1 MEDEVRA
8 PASRRRMW
16 VAIAATCVAVPLLLF
31 DNVSTGD
38 DDEPSTA
45 TSVSIATVVVPL
57 DRPETGPVK
66 GVSVVTSST
75 TSSTVPITANTTTTT
90 TRS

>member
-1 MEDEVRA
+1 VEDEVQA
-8 PASRRRMW
+8 PPSRRRMW

-31 DNVSTGD
+31 DNLSTD
-38 DDEPSTA
+38 DDSPA
-45 TSVSIATVVVPL
+45 RPVATVATIVVPL

-75 TSSTVPITANTTTTT
+75 TSSTVPITANTTTT
-90 TRS
+90 RP